1 MTELGI
7 DVILKGSV
15 QKFHQGI
22 PWNSL
27 FPKFHEISEIEI
39 SEMKIV
45 FHEISIRTYE

>member
-27 FPKFHEISEIEI
+27 FPKFHEISE
-39 SEMKIV
+39 MKIV
-45 FHEISIRTYE
+45 FHEISITAGFCE